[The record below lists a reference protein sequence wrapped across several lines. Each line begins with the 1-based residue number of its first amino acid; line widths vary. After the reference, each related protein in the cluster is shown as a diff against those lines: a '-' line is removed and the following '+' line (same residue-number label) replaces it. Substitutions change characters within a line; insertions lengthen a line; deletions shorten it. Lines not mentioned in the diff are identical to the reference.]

1 MQTQRKH
8 AARSIVSNA
17 ATRGRLHNNI
27 IQWRN
32 QAEVKASLSK
42 HVAPGFGGKY
52 ATKAQRQPWPR
63 VNKSLISASAEN
75 IILAL
80 LGVAVVAVAIANAV
94 GVL

>member
-27 IQWRN
+27 IHWRN
-32 QAEVKASLSK
+32 RAEVKASLSK

-63 VNKSLISASAEN
+63 INKPFISAGAEN

-80 LGVAVVAVAIANAV
+80 LGVAVVVVAIASAS
-94 GVL
+94 GAL